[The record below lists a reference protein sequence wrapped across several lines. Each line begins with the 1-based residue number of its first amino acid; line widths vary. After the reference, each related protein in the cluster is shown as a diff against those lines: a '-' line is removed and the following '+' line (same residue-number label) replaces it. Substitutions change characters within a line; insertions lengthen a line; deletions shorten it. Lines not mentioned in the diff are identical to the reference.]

1 MHTLNVSV
9 NHMIAV
15 YNVAHFG
22 PKTGLTVRVMTGRGS
37 GEKSLGGEGVTVHL
51 LTVPVILSAAC
62 NIKDRIGMA

>member
-15 YNVAHFG
+15 HNVAHFG

-37 GEKSLGGEGVTVHL
+37 GEEGVTVHL